1 MFEAVGLAYYDA
13 YFRAVDRLLRPG
25 GRFLL
30 QTITMNEQHFP
41 SYIRQSD
48 WIQKHIFPG
57 AELASVSRMVA
68 SVGRCTT
75 MSLHHLEDIGL
86 HYAHTLHAWREAF
99 RARLD
104 EVRDAQLLLA
114 KPDGGST
121 HFNEPW

>member
-1 MFEAVGLAYYDA
+1 
-13 YFRAVDRLLRPG
+13 
-25 GRFLL
+25 
-30 QTITMNEQHFP
+30 
-41 SYIRQSD
+41 
-48 WIQKHIFPG
+48 
-57 AELASVSRMVA
+57 MVA

-86 HYAHTLHAWREAF
+86 HYAHTLHAWRDTF

-104 EVRDAQLLLA
+104 EVRAQGFDEAFIRMWDYYLAYCEGAFAERHIGDAQLLLA